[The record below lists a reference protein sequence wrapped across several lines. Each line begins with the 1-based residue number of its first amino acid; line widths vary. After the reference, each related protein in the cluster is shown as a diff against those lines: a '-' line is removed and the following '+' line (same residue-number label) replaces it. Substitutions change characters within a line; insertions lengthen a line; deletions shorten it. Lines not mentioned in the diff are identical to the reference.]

1 MVNSDEPKPDLSELV
16 FTEINRDRRR
26 RRAIAGTLAAAA
38 VVIALFATGS
48 NVPERAAEIVLRKDF
63 QLEERT
69 APINPDEP
77 SQALVAVARADVN
90 TVTALSEP
98 ASSSEEVAEFL
109 NDPNYP
115 LHFLAVL
122 SFDEYSATD
131 TGDWIEVLLPIRPNG
146 SKGWIQ
152 LSQVELRENPYRIEI
167 DISDHQITIFKDN
180 ELFDEATVAIGTG
193 ETPTPVGRFYTTD
206 LFKVPIENSVY
217 GPYAYGLSGFSD
229 ALTAFEGGDAIIGL
243 HGTNDP
249 RSLGTEISH
258 GCVRMPNELI
268 TKLAD
273 TLPLGTPV
281 LIVED
286 RNRPDGS

>member
-1 MVNSDEPKPDLSELV
+1 MADSDQPKPDLSELV

-26 RRAIAGTLAAAA
+26 RRVVAGTLAVVV
-38 VVIALFATGS
+38 VVIALFATGTIA
-48 NVPERAAEIVLRKDF
+48 PERAAEIVLRRDF

-77 SQALVAVARADVN
+77 GQALLAVARADVD
-90 TVTALSEP
+90 TITALSEP
-98 ASSSEEVAEFL
+98 DPSSEEVAEFL
-109 NDPNYP
+109 NDPTYP
-115 LHFLAVL
+115 LHFLSVL
-122 SFDEYSATD
+122 NFDAFVTSD
-131 TGDWIEVLLPIRPNG
+131 MGDWIEVLLPVRPNG
-146 SKGWIQ
+146 SRGWIQ

-167 DISDHQITIFKDN
+167 DISDHQLTVFKDN

-229 ALTAFEGGDAIIGL
+229 ALTTFEGGDAIIGL

-249 RSLGTEISH
+249 RSLGTDVSH

-268 TKLAD
+268 TKLAEI
-273 TLPLGTPV
+273 LPLGTPV

-286 RNRPDGS
+286 RN

>member
-1 MVNSDEPKPDLSELV
+1 M
-16 FTEINRDRRR
+16 
-26 RRAIAGTLAAAA
+26 
-38 VVIALFATGS
+38 
-48 NVPERAAEIVLRKDF
+48 
-63 QLEERT
+63 
-69 APINPDEP
+69 
-77 SQALVAVARADVN
+77 AVARADVN
-90 TVTALSEP
+90 TITALAEP
-98 ASSSEEVAEFL
+98 DGSSEEVAEFL
-109 NDPNYP
+109 NDPDYP

-122 SFDEYSATD
+122 NFDAFATTD

-146 SKGWIQ
+146 SRGWIQ
-152 LSQVELRENPYRIEI
+152 LSLVELRENPYRIEI
-167 DISDHQITIFKDN
+167 DISDHQLTIFKDN

-229 ALTAFEGGDAIIGL
+229 VLTTFEGGEAIIGL

-249 RSLGTEISH
+249 RSLGTEVSH

-273 TLPLGTPV
+273 ILPLGTPV

-286 RNRPDGS
+286 RNQPDSS